1 MAAAKARDGGASS
14 LTIAAM
20 NAQTSSS
27 SPSAAA
33 SLPRIAVLATGG
45 TIAGAAADATNT
57 SGYQAGVVGVEQ
69 LLAVV
74 PALSTVAR
82 IAPEQIASVDSKD
95 MAMPLWTAL
104 AQRINALLADDD
116 IDGVVVT
123 HGTDTLEETGYLLHL
138 TVKSD

>member
-1 MAAAKARDGGASS
+1 MEAPGAS

-20 NAQTSSS
+20 NTSIPSS
-27 SPSAAA
+27 TTPSDEGATL
-33 SLPRIAVLATGG
+33 LPRIAVLATGG

-82 IAPEQIASVDSKD
+82 IAPEQIASIDSKD
-95 MAMPLWTAL
+95 MALPLWTTL
-104 AQRINALLADDD
+104 AQRINAR
-116 IDGVVVT
+116 
-123 HGTDTLEETGYLLHL
+123 
-138 TVKSD
+138 